1 MARRPLPRIL
11 SNGGAQLARSRELAR
26 TAADSATDVLQ
37 PLITIARGLRR
48 LAAAAR
54 RRWTETPKDRRG
66 ALLFLV
72 ASVVLVVALVPYG
85 PLLAVIALMAAA
97 AWQGRD
103 RTPPAPE
110 GPDNAQTGR
119 LQSLYEALVPYFQL
133 AEDPAPL
140 YAHGGTW
147 ERAFPAYEVD
157 DGGRLSHLVIRYPAH
172 FTDGEAES
180 RARIEHLLTAKAGR
194 RREYHFEWDEEANHL
209 TVDVLPALPTDIA
222 AQRFVTAPG
231 ETVLGFTDPTRV
243 QRTLPLTHGAEQ
255 RDVPP
260 VVWRTGIRSTEPHLL
275 VLGQPGTGTSTLL
288 RSVALQALHHGDLLI
303 VDGGGTGE
311 YACLVGRDG
320 VLAVECGLTG
330 ALTSLEWAAA
340 ETERRLISVNR
351 ARQEGLA
358 APDDTRRPLWVF
370 LDRPTAFTHLAGA
383 DGRRDPQTLL
393 QIPLRHG
400 RAANVTVVVADQ
412 LDALDGLTDAVRHHT
427 RARVVL
433 GPATADELT
442 RVLGAPPHT
451 TPVDQVPPGRGYAR
465 LGHGPVHR
473 LQVPA
478 TPDPYDDATSD
489 AHREAVLG
497 LLPPRTTPA
506 DGEQAPLPPEAGAEA
521 EADKT
526 EEGPGPVAMEKMPV
540 SVGPMPAEPV
550 SMTEESVRSASKDPV
565 TMAKS
570 EEKETYAV
578 RATAG
583 GGREEAGADAG
594 PSPATGETPAPRA
607 DAGPART
614 GTVPAEGALP
624 ADTVPSRETVPS
636 DAAPARETV
645 PADAVAA
652 ETS

>member
-11 SNGGAQLARSRELAR
+11 SNGGAQLARSRVLAR

-37 PLITIARGLRR
+37 PLITIGRGLRR
-48 LAAAAR
+48 LAAAGR
-54 RRWTETPKDRRG
+54 SRWTETPKDRRG

-103 RTPPAPE
+103 RTPATPE
-110 GPDNAQTGR
+110 GPDDSQTQR
-119 LQSLYEALVPYFQL
+119 LQSLYEALVPYFSL
-133 AEDPAPL
+133 AEDPDPL
-140 YAHGGTW
+140 YAHGGSW
-147 ERAFPAYEVD
+147 EKAFPAYEFD
-157 DGGRLSHLVIRYPAH
+157 DGGRFTHLVIRYPAY
-172 FTDGEAES
+172 FTDGEAGS
-180 RARIEHLLTAKAGR
+180 RTRIEHLLTAKSGR
-194 RREYHFEWDEEANHL
+194 GREYHFTWDEEANHL

-243 QRTLPLTHGAEQ
+243 QRTLPLTHGEER

-275 VLGQPGTGTSTLL
+275 VLGRPGTGTSTLL
-288 RSVALQALHHGDLLI
+288 RSVALQALHHGDILI

-320 VLAVECGLTG
+320 VLAVESGLTG

-351 ARQEGLA
+351 ARQEGQP
-358 APDDTRRPLWVF
+358 APDDTRRPLWV
-370 LDRPTAFTHLAGA
+370 LVDRPSAFTHLATA
-383 DGRRDPQTLL
+383 EGRRDPQSLL
-393 QIPLRHG
+393 QVPLRHG
-400 RAANVTVVVADQ
+400 RAAHVTVVVADQ
-412 LDALDGLTDAVRHHT
+412 LDALEGLSDGVRQHT

-442 RVLGAPPHT
+442 AALGAPPHT

-465 LGHGPVHR
+465 LGTGAVHR

-489 AHREAVLG
+489 AHRQAVLD

-506 DGEQAPLPPEAGAEA
+506 DGERAPVPAEA
-521 EADKT
+521 EAAEATAEAKAVSMEKKARPAPNGT
-526 EEGPGPVAMEKMPV
+526 EPEEAPTEPGPTPVATETTTEAPGAPG
-540 SVGPMPAEPV
+540 GPEATAEPAAPEQVPAEPV
-550 SMTEESVRSASKDPV
+550 PV
-565 TMAKS
+565 T
-570 EEKETYAV
+570 
-578 RATAG
+578 
-583 GGREEAGADAG
+583 
-594 PSPATGETPAPRA
+594 
-607 DAGPART
+607 
-614 GTVPAEGALP
+614 
-624 ADTVPSRETVPS
+624 
-636 DAAPARETV
+636 
-645 PADAVAA
+645 AVAA
-652 ETS
+652 EPVPAKAGAAETS

>member
-103 RTPPAPE
+103 RRPAAPE
-110 GPDNAQTGR
+110 GTDDTRTRR
-119 LQSLYEALVPYFQL
+119 LQSLYEALVPYFSVP
-133 AEDPAPL
+133 EDPDPL
-140 YAHGGTW
+140 YAHGGAW
-147 ERAFPAYEVD
+147 EAAFPAYEFDD
-157 DGGRLSHLVIRYPAH
+157 DGRVAHLVIRYPAY
-172 FTDGEAES
+172 FTDGEAGS
-180 RARIEHLLTAKAGR
+180 RARIEHLLTAKSGR
-194 RREYHFEWDEEANHL
+194 GREYHFTWDEEANHL
-209 TVDVLPALPTDIA
+209 CVDVLAALPTDIA

-243 QRTLPLTHGAEQ
+243 QRTLPLTHGVEQ

-351 ARQEGLA
+351 ARQQGLA

-370 LDRPTAFTHLAGA
+370 LDRPTAFTHLATTG
-383 DGRRDPQTLL
+383 GRRDPQTLL
-393 QIPLRHG
+393 QVPLRHG

-412 LDALDGLTDAVRHHT
+412 LDALDSLTDAVRQHT

-433 GPATADELT
+433 GPATADELSNA
-442 RVLGAPPHT
+442 LGAPPHT
-451 TPVDQVPPGRGYAR
+451 TPLDQVPPGRGYAR
-465 LGHGPVHR
+465 LGTGPVHR

-478 TPDPYDDATSD
+478 TPDPYDDATSE
-489 AHREAVLG
+489 AHRQAVLD

-506 DGEQAPLPPEAGAEA
+506 DGEQAPLPPEAEA
-521 EADKT
+521 EAAAEAKAKA
-526 EEGPGPVAMEKMPV
+526 VSMEKKDAPADAAASEPAETAETPKPAPEPV
-540 SVGPMPAEPV
+540 EQAAAGTATEPAPAEPV
-550 SMTEESVRSASKDPV
+550 
-565 TMAKS
+565 
-570 EEKETYAV
+570 
-578 RATAG
+578 
-583 GGREEAGADAG
+583 
-594 PSPATGETPAPRA
+594 
-607 DAGPART
+607 
-614 GTVPAEGALP
+614 PAE
-624 ADTVPSRETVPS
+624 
-636 DAAPARETV
+636 
-645 PADAVAA
+645 AVAA

>member
-37 PLITIARGLRR
+37 PLITIGRGLRR

-54 RRWTETPKDRRG
+54 RRFAETPKDRRG

-110 GPDNAQTGR
+110 GPDDSQTRR
-119 LQSLYEALVPYFQL
+119 LQSLYEALVPYFSI
-133 AEDPAPL
+133 AEDPDPL
-140 YAHGGTW
+140 YAHGGGW
-147 ERAFPAYEVD
+147 DRALPAYEFD
-157 DGGRLSHLVIRYPAH
+157 DGGRFTHLVIHYPAY
-172 FTDGEAES
+172 FTDGEAAS
-180 RARIEHLLTAKAGR
+180 RARIEHLLAAKAGR
-194 RREYHFEWDEEANHL
+194 GREYRFTWDEEANHL
-209 TVDVLPALPTDIA
+209 SVDVLAALPTDIV

-231 ETVLGFTDPTRV
+231 ETVLGFTDPTGV
-243 QRTLPLTHGAEQ
+243 QRTLPLTHGVEQ

-330 ALTSLEWAAA
+330 ALTSLEWAAT
-340 ETERRLISVNR
+340 ETERRLVSVNR
-351 ARQEGLA
+351 ARQQGLA

-370 LDRPTAFTHLAGA
+370 VDRPTAFAHLAGT
-383 DGRRDPQTLL
+383 DGRRAPQTLL

-412 LDALDGLTDAVRHHT
+412 LDALDGLTDAVRQHT

-433 GPATADELT
+433 GPATADELAT
-442 RVLGAPPHT
+442 VLGAPPHT
-451 TPVDQVPPGRGYAR
+451 TPLDQVPPGRGYAR
-465 LGHGPVHR
+465 LGTGPVHR

-489 AHREAVLG
+489 AHRQAVLD

-506 DGEQAPLPPEAGAEA
+506 DGEKAPLPPEAQAEREAEA
-521 EADKT
+521 ESKS
-526 EEGPGPVAMEKMPV
+526 VSMEKRDEPDPKSPGESEGNATAPEQAPV
-540 SVGPMPAEPV
+540 PVEKTTAGTPAEPA
-550 SMTEESVRSASKDPV
+550 SADS
-565 TMAKS
+565 A
-570 EEKETYAV
+570 
-578 RATAG
+578 
-583 GGREEAGADAG
+583 
-594 PSPATGETPAPRA
+594 PAE
-607 DAGPART
+607 
-614 GTVPAEGALP
+614 TVPAE
-624 ADTVPSRETVPS
+624 
-636 DAAPARETV
+636 
-645 PADAVAA
+645 AVAA
-652 ETS
+652 ETA